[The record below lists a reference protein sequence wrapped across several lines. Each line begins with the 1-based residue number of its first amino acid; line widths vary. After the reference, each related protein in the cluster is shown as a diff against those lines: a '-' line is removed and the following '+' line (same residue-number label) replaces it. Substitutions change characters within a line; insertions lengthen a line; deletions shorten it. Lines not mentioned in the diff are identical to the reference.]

1 MPIKRFFDASRSAN
15 EKTIVTLITSKWPDS
30 KKVNVDVA
38 DDADFISSS
47 TQTPV
52 LFVHRGIWQ
61 VAEQIS
67 KTFLSKLSDNNGL
80 LVVFTGAFDGEY
92 EDPDAWIKKYCQNF
106 PPERVWVLLD
116 VELVD
121 IFETMADYLEST
133 APSEYKLEDFFV
145 RTVPPAIVTLLIL
158 CQGYLAV
165 RTPETVGLD
174 ASFMK
179 QYDTGG
185 ADSRV
190 TTPGWWMEAFGHR
203 AEFMCNTLLAA
214 AVDGIKSELNKEW
227 RGPNAKL
234 TPVLGLLDAISSGK
248 ISDEAVCS
256 VWRAFN
262 PDAPKTGTA

>member
-1 MPIKRFFDASRSAN
+1 MPIKCFYDARDSKKETCIKA
-15 EKTIVTLITSKWPDS
+15 LIEEKWPDAAFKS
-30 KKVNVDVA
+30 VTIDMYA
-38 DDADFISSS
+38 DCCPVG
-47 TQTPV
+47 TTPV
-52 LFVHRGIWQ
+52 LFVHRKTWKEAHNQ
-61 VAEQIS
+61 VNTGQILTNLGS
-67 KTFLSKLSDNNGL
+67 GGL
-80 LVVFTGAFDGEY
+80 LVVFTGGFDGECV
-92 EDPDAWIKKYCQNF
+92 DPDAWIQQYCQNF

-165 RTPETVGLD
+165 RKPETVGLD